1 MSSPHDSATTTS
13 PWAMYFQDRVVCV
26 SGGGAGIGA
35 ASARGFA
42 AAGAAVVIADVDE
55 ASSVPTVQSLKEK
68 GYHVEYLSCDVSD
81 ESSVTAVFAWVL
93 DHYGRVDVVHAN
105 AGIEWARDSRHTGL
119 ADWQKVIA
127 VNLTGVFL
135 FCRAALQAMCAAGE
149 GVVIATSSPHALA
162 TVPDASAY
170 TASKGGVHALVRSL
184 ALEGAPFGVRVN
196 AVIPGAIDTPMLRR
210 EALAS
215 SSPQEQME
223 RWAAMHPLGRLGK
236 PEEVAN
242 AVMFLA
248 SPLASFTTGSALS
261 VDGGLLS
268 AQPSGPS
275 WSYGM

>member
-1 MSSPHDSATTTS
+1 MTGT
-13 PWAMYFQDRVVCV
+13 PWRMYFQDRVVCV

-55 ASSVPTVQSLKEK
+55 VNSLRTVQSLKEQ
-68 GYHVEYLSCDVSD
+68 GCRAEYLGCDVSD
-81 ESSVTAVFAWVL
+81 EASVAGVFARVL

-105 AGIEWARDSRHTGL
+105 AGVEWARDSRHTDLG
-119 ADWQKVIA
+119 DWQRVIA
-127 VNLTGVFL
+127 VNLTGIFL
-135 FCRAALQAMCAAGE
+135 ICKAALRAMCDAGE

-162 TVPDASAY
+162 TVPDACAY

-210 EALAS
+210 EAQAS
-215 SSPQEQME
+215 AAPRVQME

-236 PEEVAN
+236 AEEVAN

-261 VDGGLLS
+261 VDGGLLA
-268 AQPSGPS
+268 AQPSSPP
-275 WSYGM
+275 WSYGN